1 MLKGNFFVLKKIQNG
16 KTINQLV
23 TKIICIRIFYII
35 MIDIFKYVFNNMI
48 KKSNF
53 KHTLKHKCLTLKNFN
68 YWEFETL
75 KYP

>member
-1 MLKGNFFVLKKIQNG
+1 
-16 KTINQLV
+16 
-23 TKIICIRIFYII
+23 